1 MRGVCVYALGPCS
14 HVIID
19 HVEGPCLLDRDR
31 VRATVPEASLCLCGG
46 VLVRAAGTW
55 FAWGYFFPRRLLV
68 RVAESLFASW
78 VRVRAAGTLLARQ
91 GPFRTAPYCSRGA
104 ALVRAAGLCSNG
116 VLVRGGFLFARR
128 VFVRAVGY
136 LFAAET
142 LFALREPCSRC
153 GVLVRAAGS
162 CSSGGVLVRGRD
174 LVRVAGSLFARWGSC
189 WGPSSRGAVLVRGRD
204 LVRVAGSLFALRGP
218 CSSGG
223 VLVRGRDLVR
233 VGVRVRVAG
242 PLFERRSPCSRCGV
256 LVRTAGSLF
265 AAGTLFAWEG
275 EAKPSKMGELAE
287 KNDIFEILAKF

>member
-1 MRGVCVYALGPCS
+1 M
-14 HVIID
+14 
-19 HVEGPCLLDRDR
+19 LDRDR

-104 ALVRAAGLCSNG
+104 ALVRAVGLCSNG

-142 LFALREPCSRC
+142 LFALR
-153 GVLVRAAGS
+153 
-162 CSSGGVLVRGRD
+162 
-174 LVRVAGSLFARWGSC
+174 GSLFARWGSC

-233 VGVRVRVAG
+233 VGVCVRVAG

-275 EAKPSKMGELAE
+275 EAKPSKLGELAE
-287 KNDIFEILAKF
+287 KN